1 MKRLACLLFL
11 LPQGC
16 WERESDTLQLADFT
30 SDGCSLFFNGTF
42 EDPELWKECCH
53 KHDLAYWRG
62 GTKEERNQAD
72 LAFKECVLKKTGNAE
87 LAEIMYQAVL
97 VGGSPYFPTWYR
109 WGYGWPVGRGYQ
121 KLSKEELL
129 LVDQKLAK
137 YKNSIEGKSFRS
149 SAQHS
154 KIE

>member
-1 MKRLACLLFL
+1 MKWLACLLFL

-16 WERESDTLQLADFT
+16 WERDSDTLQLADFT

-62 GTKEERNQAD
+62 GTEEERNQAD

-109 WGYGWPVGRGYQ
+109 WGYGWPVGRGYK
-121 KLSKEELL
+121 KLSEQELL
-129 LVDQKLAK
+129 LVDQKLAV
-137 YKNSIEGKSFRS
+137 YKNYKD
-149 SAQHS
+149 
-154 KIE
+154 

>member
-1 MKRLACLLFL
+1 MKQLLCLLFL
-11 LPQGC
+11 LPQSC
-16 WERESDTLQLADFT
+16 REWHADSLQLADFT
-30 SDGCSLFFNGTF
+30 SDGCSLFLNGTF

-62 GTKEERNQAD
+62 GTEDERNQAD
-72 LAFKECVLKKTGNAE
+72 LAFKQCVLKKTGNAD
-87 LAEIMYQAVL
+87 LAEIMYQAVR
-97 VGGSPYFPTWYR
+97 VGGSPHFPTWYR

-121 KLSKEELL
+121 KLSEEELL

-154 KIE
+154 KHE

>member
-1 MKRLACLLFL
+1 M
-11 LPQGC
+11 
-16 WERESDTLQLADFT
+16 QLADFT
-30 SDGCSLFFNGTF
+30 SDGCSLFINGTF

-62 GTKEERNQAD
+62 GTEEERNQAD

-87 LAEIMYQAVL
+87 LAEIMYQAVR

-121 KLSKEELL
+121 KLSEQELS
-129 LVDQKLAK
+129 LVDQKISK
-137 YKNSIEGKSFRS
+137 YKNSIEGKSF
-149 SAQHS
+149 
-154 KIE
+154 

>member
-1 MKRLACLLFL
+1 VKRLACLVFL
-11 LPQGC
+11 LPLGC
-16 WERESDTLQLADFT
+16 WERNSANLQLADFT
-30 SDGCSLFFNGTF
+30 SDGCSLFLNGTF
-42 EDPELWKECCH
+42 EDPDMWEDCCH

-62 GTKEERNQAD
+62 CTEEERYQAD
-72 LAFKECVLKKTGNAE
+72 LAFKACVLKKTGNAE
-87 LAEIMYQAVL
+87 LAEIMYQAVR

-121 KLSKEELL
+121 KLSEADLL

-149 SAQHS
+149 SVQPS
-154 KIE
+154 KLE

>member
-1 MKRLACLLFL
+1 M
-11 LPQGC
+11 
-16 WERESDTLQLADFT
+16 
-30 SDGCSLFFNGTF
+30 FFNGTF

-62 GTKEERNQAD
+62 GTEEERNQAD

-87 LAEIMYQAVL
+87 LAEIMYQAVR
-97 VGGSPYFPTWYR
+97 VGGSPHFPTWYR

-129 LVDQKLAK
+129 LVDQKLSV

-149 SAQHS
+149 SAQPS
-154 KIE
+154 KLK

>member
-1 MKRLACLLFL
+1 M
-11 LPQGC
+11 
-16 WERESDTLQLADFT
+16 QLADFT
-30 SDGCSLFFNGTF
+30 SDGCSLFINGTF

-62 GTKEERNQAD
+62 GTEEERNQAD

-87 LAEIMYQAVL
+87 LAEIMYQAVR

-121 KLSKEELL
+121 KLSEQELL
-129 LVDQKLAK
+129 LVDQKISK
-137 YKNSIEGKSFRS
+137 YKNSIEGKSF
-149 SAQHS
+149 
-154 KIE
+154 

>member
-1 MKRLACLLFL
+1 
-11 LPQGC
+11 
-16 WERESDTLQLADFT
+16 LQLSDFT
-30 SDGCSLFFNGTF
+30 SDGCSLFLNGTF
-42 EDPELWKECCH
+42 EDPKLWKECCH

-62 GTKEERNQAD
+62 GTEEERNQAD

-87 LAEIMYQAVL
+87 LAEIMYQAVR

-121 KLSKEELL
+121 KLSEQELL

-137 YKNSIEGKSFRS
+137 YKNSIEGKSF
-149 SAQHS
+149 
-154 KIE
+154 

>member
-1 MKRLACLLFL
+1 M
-11 LPQGC
+11 
-16 WERESDTLQLADFT
+16 QLSDFT
-30 SDGCSLFFNGTF
+30 SDGCSLFLNGTF
-42 EDPELWKECCH
+42 EDPKLWKECCH

-62 GTKEERNQAD
+62 GTEEERNQAD

-87 LAEIMYQAVL
+87 LAEIMYQAVR

-121 KLSKEELL
+121 KLSEQELL

-137 YKNSIEGKSFRS
+137 YKNSIEGKSF
-149 SAQHS
+149 
-154 KIE
+154 

>member
-1 MKRLACLLFL
+1 MKWLACLLFL

-16 WERESDTLQLADFT
+16 RERDSDTLQLADFT
-30 SDGCSLFFNGTF
+30 SDGCSLFLNGTF

-62 GTKEERNQAD
+62 GAENERNQAD
-72 LAFKECVLKKTGNAE
+72 LAFKACVLKKTGNAE
-87 LAEIMYQAVL
+87 LAEIMYQAVR
-97 VGGSPYFPTWYR
+97 VGGSPHFPTWYR

-121 KLSKEELL
+121 KLSEEELL
-129 LVDQKLAK
+129 LVDQKLAV

-154 KIE
+154 KLK